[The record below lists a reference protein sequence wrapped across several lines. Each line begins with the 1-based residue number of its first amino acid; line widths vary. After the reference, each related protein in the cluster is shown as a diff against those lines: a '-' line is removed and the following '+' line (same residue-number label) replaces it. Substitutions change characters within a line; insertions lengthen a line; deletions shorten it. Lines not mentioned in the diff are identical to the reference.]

1 MSDVKDMS
9 EENSRAGTASD
20 AAVVQSGGR
29 AFHARSSELRS
40 SALLSSVAFC
50 SLWEIASGRWIE
62 PFLISSP
69 SRILSS
75 LVTGF
80 TRGDLLQHTWV
91 TFQEI
96 AIGFP
101 VGAISGIALGYWF
114 GRSRLLAEIF
124 EPIIIALNGIP
135 RTALAPLFIV
145 WLGIG
150 LWSKVGVVF
159 LLTFFLNFFNTYTG
173 MRQMDQ
179 EYVDLASLMGVKG
192 WKLTFKVIFP
202 AISPYV
208 FTGIRTSI
216 PFAVIGAIVG
226 EFVASTE
233 GVGFFIRMSAGIFK
247 TADVFVGIIVLMIMV
262 IIMDKIAEMVEATS
276 VALADSNGTYSNPG
290 IKERRFCD
298 AKRRIRL
305 RCRHQCF
312 DRLHI
317 LSGSNAS
324 SARAQQK
331 ELPEVTMLTA
341 VPNFAFAAIWVAE
354 QLKYFE
360 RKGCGSRSRRRRAV
374 RSV

>member
-1 MSDVKDMS
+1 MSKDIS
-9 EENSRAGTASD
+9 QENSRAGSSSSGT
-20 AAVVQSGGR
+20 VVQTGTGLPTGG
-29 AFHARSSELRS
+29 FGITLARFVIIGGF
-40 SALLSSVAFC
+40 LL
-50 SLWEIASGRWIE
+50 LWEIASGRWIE

-69 SRILSS
+69 TRILSS

-80 TRGDLLQHTWV
+80 REGDLFQHTWV

-101 VGAISGIALGYWF
+101 MGAISGIALGYWF

-135 RTALAPLFIV
+135 RTAVAPLFIV

-173 MRQMDQ
+173 MRQMDR
-179 EYVDLASLMGVKG
+179 EYIDLASLMGVKG

-233 GVGFFIRMSAGIFK
+233 GLGFFIRMSAGIFK

-262 IIMDKIAEMVEATS
+262 IIMDRIAEMIEKR
-276 VALADSNGTYSNPG
+276 ALRWQSQT
-290 IKERRFCD
+290 E
-298 AKRRIRL
+298 
-305 RCRHQCF
+305 
-312 DRLHI
+312 HI
-317 LSGSNAS
+317 QIQA
-324 SARAQQK
+324 
-331 ELPEVTMLTA
+331 
-341 VPNFAFAAIWVAE
+341 
-354 QLKYFE
+354 
-360 RKGCGSRSRRRRAV
+360 
-374 RSV
+374 

>member
-1 MSDVKDMS
+1 MSDPSSQEQTRPAPSTVELAKPTGAIRS
-9 EENSRAGTASD
+9 LGSIGVTL
-20 AAVVQSGGR
+20 
-29 AFHARSSELRS
+29 ARFGIIVGFFAIWEL
-40 SALLSSVAFC
+40 
-50 SLWEIASGRWIE
+50 ASGRWIE

-69 SRILSS
+69 SRIFTS
-75 LVTGF
+75 LFNGF
-80 TRGDLLQHTWV
+80 RDGDLFQHSWV
-91 TFQEI
+91 TFVEI

-101 VGAISGIALGYWF
+101 VGAIAGIGLGYAF
-114 GRSRLLAEIF
+114 GRSRVLAEIF

-226 EFVASTE
+226 EFVAATE
-233 GVGFFIRMSAGIFK
+233 GVGFFIRMSAGIFR
-247 TADVFVGIIVLMIMV
+247 TADVFVGIIILMIMV
-262 IIMDKIAEMVEATS
+262 IIMDKIAAV
-276 VALADSNGTYSNPG
+276 
-290 IKERRFCD
+290 IERR
-298 AKRRIRL
+298 AL
-305 RCRHQCF
+305 RWQVQTE
-312 DRLHI
+312 HI
-317 LSGSNAS
+317 QIQA
-324 SARAQQK
+324 
-331 ELPEVTMLTA
+331 
-341 VPNFAFAAIWVAE
+341 
-354 QLKYFE
+354 
-360 RKGCGSRSRRRRAV
+360 
-374 RSV
+374 

>member
-1 MSDVKDMS
+1 MTAKAGPQRS
-9 EENSRAGTASD
+9 ETAQPMAKTAATRPLVMRRLSVTLVRAGIIVGFFLAW
-20 AAVVQSGGR
+20 
-29 AFHARSSELRS
+29 EL
-40 SALLSSVAFC
+40 
-50 SLWEIASGRWIE
+50 ASGRWIE

-69 SRILSS
+69 SRIFTS
-75 LVTGF
+75 LLTGF
-80 TRGDLLQHTWV
+80 SSGDLLQHTWV

-101 VGAISGIALGYWF
+101 VGAIAGIGLGYAF
-114 GRSRLLAEIF
+114 GRSRLLADIF

-159 LLTFFLNFFNTYTG
+159 LLTFFLNFFNTYSG

-179 EYVDLASLMGVKG
+179 EYVDLANLMGVKG

-226 EFVASTE
+226 EFVAATE
-233 GVGFFIRMSAGIFK
+233 GVGFFIRMSAGIFR

-262 IIMDKIAEMVEATS
+262 IIMDKIAEAV
-276 VALADSNGTYSNPG
+276 
-290 IKERRFCD
+290 ERR
-298 AKRRIRL
+298 AL
-305 RCRHQCF
+305 RWQT
-312 DRLHI
+312 
-317 LSGSNAS
+317 
-324 SARAQQK
+324 QK
-331 ELPEVTMLTA
+331 EHVQ
-341 VPNFAFAAIWVAE
+341 I
-354 QLKYFE
+354 Q
-360 RKGCGSRSRRRRAV
+360 G
-374 RSV
+374 

>member
-1 MSDVKDMS
+1 MSGELTQEQK
-9 EENSRAGTASD
+9 ASSATKAAAAPLAD
-20 AAVVQSGGR
+20 AALSMRGFGVTLIRFAIVGG
-29 AFHARSSELRS
+29 FF
-40 SALLSSVAFC
+40 V
-50 SLWEIASGRWIE
+50 LWEIASGRWIE

-69 SRILSS
+69 SRIFTS
-75 LVTGF
+75 LFSGF
-80 TRGDLLQHTWV
+80 RDGDLVQHTWV

-101 VGAISGIALGYWF
+101 VGAISGIALGYAF
-114 GRSRLLAEIF
+114 GRSRLLAEVF

-192 WKLTFKVIFP
+192 WKLSFKVIFP

-226 EFVASTE
+226 EFVAATE

-262 IIMDKIAEMVEATS
+262 IIMDKIAAV
-276 VALADSNGTYSNPG
+276 
-290 IKERRFCD
+290 IERR
-298 AKRRIRL
+298 AL
-305 RCRHQCF
+305 RWQTQTE
-312 DRLHI
+312 HI
-317 LSGSNAS
+317 QIQA
-324 SARAQQK
+324 
-331 ELPEVTMLTA
+331 
-341 VPNFAFAAIWVAE
+341 
-354 QLKYFE
+354 
-360 RKGCGSRSRRRRAV
+360 
-374 RSV
+374 

>member
-1 MSDVKDMS
+1 MSKDIS
-9 EENSRAGTASD
+9 QENSRAGSAPHG
-20 AAVVQSGGR
+20 AGVQTGG
-29 AFHARSSELRS
+29 ALPIGGFGITLARF
-40 SALLSSVAFC
+40 AIIGGFLL
-50 SLWEIASGRWIE
+50 LWEIASGRWIE

-75 LVTGF
+75 LITGF
-80 TRGDLLQHTWV
+80 REGDLFQHTWV

-101 VGAISGIALGYWF
+101 MGAISGIALGYWF

-124 EPIIIALNGIP
+124 EPIIIAFNGIP
-135 RTALAPLFIV
+135 RTAVAPLFIV

-173 MRQMDQ
+173 MRQMDR
-179 EYVDLASLMGVKG
+179 EYIDLASLMGVKG

-233 GVGFFIRMSAGIFK
+233 GLGFFIRMSAGIFK

-262 IIMDKIAEMVEATS
+262 IIMDKIAEMIEKR
-276 VALADSNGTYSNPG
+276 ALRWQSQT
-290 IKERRFCD
+290 E
-298 AKRRIRL
+298 
-305 RCRHQCF
+305 
-312 DRLHI
+312 HI
-317 LSGSNAS
+317 QIQA
-324 SARAQQK
+324 
-331 ELPEVTMLTA
+331 
-341 VPNFAFAAIWVAE
+341 
-354 QLKYFE
+354 
-360 RKGCGSRSRRRRAV
+360 
-374 RSV
+374 

>member
-1 MSDVKDMS
+1 MSNDVSQKNPRVS
-9 EENSRAGTASD
+9 PSIGAATAPTGKAFSLRGMGIT
-20 AAVVQSGGR
+20 AVRVAIIGG
-29 AFHARSSELRS
+29 F
-40 SALLSSVAFC
+40 LL
-50 SLWEIASGRWIE
+50 LWEIASGRWLE

-69 SRILSS
+69 SRIVSS
-75 LVTGF
+75 LITGF
-80 TRGDLLQHTWV
+80 REGDLIQHTWV

-101 VGAISGIALGYWF
+101 IGALSGIALGYAF

-135 RTALAPLFIV
+135 RTAVAPLFIV

-159 LLTFFLNFFNTYTG
+159 LLTFFLNFFITYTG

-179 EYVDLASLMGVKG
+179 EYIDLARLMRVKG

-202 AISPYV
+202 AISPFL

-247 TADVFVGIIVLMIMV
+247 TADVFVGIIVLMVMV
-262 IIMDKIAEMVEATS
+262 IIMDKIAEMIEKKV
-276 VALADSNGTYSNPG
+276 
-290 IKERRFCD
+290 
-298 AKRRIRL
+298 L
-305 RCRHQCF
+305 RWQTQTEHVQ
-312 DRLHI
+312 I
-317 LSGSNAS
+317 QG
-324 SARAQQK
+324 
-331 ELPEVTMLTA
+331 
-341 VPNFAFAAIWVAE
+341 
-354 QLKYFE
+354 
-360 RKGCGSRSRRRRAV
+360 
-374 RSV
+374 

>member
-1 MSDVKDMS
+1 MSKDVIQERPRVAAS
-9 EENSRAGTASD
+9 SD
-20 AAVVQSGGR
+20 AAVLPKDGGLSVR
-29 AFHARSSELRS
+29 GIGVTILRVVIIGGF
-40 SALLSSVAFC
+40 LL
-50 SLWEIASGRWIE
+50 LWEVASGRWIE

-69 SRILSS
+69 SRIFSS
-75 LVTGF
+75 MISGF
-80 TRGDLLQHTWV
+80 YSGDLLQHTWV

-101 VGAISGIALGYWF
+101 LGAFTGIALGYWF

-135 RTALAPLFIV
+135 RTAVAPLFIV

-150 LWSKVGVVF
+150 IWSKVGVVF

-179 EYVDLASLMGVKG
+179 EYVDLAKLMGVKG

-226 EFVASTE
+226 EFIAATE
-233 GVGFFIRMSAGIFK
+233 GVGFFIRLSAGIFK

-262 IIMDKIAEMVEATS
+262 IVMDKIAEMVE
-276 VALADSNGTYSNPG
+276 
-290 IKERRFCD
+290 
-298 AKRRIRL
+298 
-305 RCRHQCF
+305 
-312 DRLHI
+312 
-317 LSGSNAS
+317 
-324 SARAQQK
+324 
-331 ELPEVTMLTA
+331 
-341 VPNFAFAAIWVAE
+341 
-354 QLKYFE
+354 
-360 RKGCGSRSRRRRAV
+360 RRALRWQTQTEHV
-374 RSV
+374 QIQA

>member
-1 MSDVKDMS
+1 MSKNVIQ
-9 EENSRAGTASD
+9 ERSRVAASGD
-20 AAVVQSGGR
+20 AAVLPKDGGR
-29 AFHARSSELRS
+29 SMRGIGVNLLRVVIIGGF
-40 SALLSSVAFC
+40 LL
-50 SLWEIASGRWIE
+50 LWEVASGRWIE

-69 SRILSS
+69 SRIFSS
-75 LVTGF
+75 MITGF
-80 TRGDLLQHTWV
+80 HSGDLVQHTWV

-101 VGAISGIALGYWF
+101 LGAFAGIALGYWF

-135 RTALAPLFIV
+135 RTAVAPLFIV

-150 LWSKVGVVF
+150 IWSKVGVVF

-179 EYVDLASLMGVKG
+179 EYVDLAKLMGVKG

-226 EFVASTE
+226 EFIAATE
-233 GVGFFIRMSAGIFK
+233 GVGFFIRLSAGIFK

-262 IIMDKIAEMVEATS
+262 IVMDKVAEMVE
-276 VALADSNGTYSNPG
+276 
-290 IKERRFCD
+290 
-298 AKRRIRL
+298 
-305 RCRHQCF
+305 
-312 DRLHI
+312 
-317 LSGSNAS
+317 
-324 SARAQQK
+324 
-331 ELPEVTMLTA
+331 
-341 VPNFAFAAIWVAE
+341 
-354 QLKYFE
+354 
-360 RKGCGSRSRRRRAV
+360 RRALRWQTQTEHV
-374 RSV
+374 QIQA

>member
-1 MSDVKDMS
+1 MS
-9 EENSRAGTASD
+9 EELSQEQKASRATK
-20 AAVVQSGGR
+20 AAAPLAEAALSTRSLGVTSVRVAIIGG
-29 AFHARSSELRS
+29 FFL
-40 SALLSSVAFC
+40 
-50 SLWEIASGRWIE
+50 LWEIASGRWIE

-69 SRILSS
+69 SRIFTS
-75 LVTGF
+75 LITGF
-80 TRGDLLQHTWV
+80 QSGDLLQHTWV
-91 TFQEI
+91 TFEEI

-101 VGAISGIALGYWF
+101 VGAIAGIALGYAF
-114 GRSRLLAEIF
+114 GRSRLLAEVF

-135 RTALAPLFIV
+135 RTAVAPLFIV

-226 EFVASTE
+226 EFVAATE

-247 TADVFVGIIVLMIMV
+247 TADVFVGIIILMIMV
-262 IIMDKIAEMVEATS
+262 IIMDKIAE
-276 VALADSNGTYSNPG
+276 L
-290 IKERRFCD
+290 IERR
-298 AKRRIRL
+298 ALRWQMQTEHVRI
-305 RCRHQCF
+305 Q
-312 DRLHI
+312 
-317 LSGSNAS
+317 G
-324 SARAQQK
+324 
-331 ELPEVTMLTA
+331 
-341 VPNFAFAAIWVAE
+341 
-354 QLKYFE
+354 
-360 RKGCGSRSRRRRAV
+360 
-374 RSV
+374 

>member
-1 MSDVKDMS
+1 MATDKPPDSTQPAL
-9 EENSRAGTASD
+9 AGRIAASPNG
-20 AAVVQSGGR
+20 ATLSTRGIGVTLVRVCIIGG
-29 AFHARSSELRS
+29 F
-40 SALLSSVAFC
+40 LL
-50 SLWEIASGRWIE
+50 LWEIASGRWIE

-69 SRILSS
+69 GRIVSS
-75 LVTGF
+75 LITGF
-80 TRGDLLQHTWV
+80 REGDLIQHTWV

-101 VGAISGIALGYWF
+101 IGALSGIALGYAF

-124 EPIIIALNGIP
+124 EPIIIALNGVP
-135 RTALAPLFIV
+135 RTAVAPLFIV

-159 LLTFFLNFFNTYTG
+159 LLTFFLNFFITYTG

-179 EYVDLASLMGVKG
+179 EYIDLARLMRVKG

-202 AISPYV
+202 AISPYL

-262 IIMDKIAEMVEATS
+262 IIMDKLAEMIEKR
-276 VALADSNGTYSNPG
+276 ALRWQTQT
-290 IKERRFCD
+290 E
-298 AKRRIRL
+298 
-305 RCRHQCF
+305 
-312 DRLHI
+312 RLHI
-317 LSGSNAS
+317 QG
-324 SARAQQK
+324 
-331 ELPEVTMLTA
+331 
-341 VPNFAFAAIWVAE
+341 
-354 QLKYFE
+354 
-360 RKGCGSRSRRRRAV
+360 
-374 RSV
+374 

>member
-1 MSDVKDMS
+1 MSKNINQ
-9 EENSRAGTASD
+9 ENSRPATASD
-20 AAVVQSGGR
+20 AAVAQPGGVLSMR
-29 AFHARSSELRS
+29 GLGVTVVRFAIIGGF
-40 SALLSSVAFC
+40 LL
-50 SLWEIASGRWIE
+50 LWEIASGRWIE
-62 PFLISSP
+62 PFLVSSP

-75 LVTGF
+75 LIAGF
-80 TRGDLLQHTWV
+80 RDGDLIQHTWV

-114 GRSRLLAEIF
+114 GRSVLLAEIF
-124 EPIIIALNGIP
+124 EPIIMALNGIP
-135 RTALAPLFIV
+135 RTAVAPLFIV

-173 MRQMDQ
+173 MRQMDH
-179 EYVDLASLMGVKG
+179 EYIDLANLMGVKG

-226 EFVASTE
+226 EFVAATE

-262 IIMDKIAEMVEATS
+262 IAMDKIAEMIEKR
-276 VALADSNGTYSNPG
+276 ALRWQTQTEH
-290 IKERRFCD
+290 I
-298 AKRRIRL
+298 RI
-305 RCRHQCF
+305 Q
-312 DRLHI
+312 
-317 LSGSNAS
+317 G
-324 SARAQQK
+324 
-331 ELPEVTMLTA
+331 
-341 VPNFAFAAIWVAE
+341 
-354 QLKYFE
+354 
-360 RKGCGSRSRRRRAV
+360 
-374 RSV
+374 

>member
-1 MSDVKDMS
+1 MSKDIS
-9 EENSRAGTASD
+9 QENSRAGSAPHG
-20 AAVVQSGGR
+20 AGVQTGG
-29 AFHARSSELRS
+29 ALPIGGFGITLARF
-40 SALLSSVAFC
+40 AIIGGFLL
-50 SLWEIASGRWIE
+50 LWEIASGRWIE

-75 LVTGF
+75 LITGF
-80 TRGDLLQHTWV
+80 REGDLFQHTWV

-101 VGAISGIALGYWF
+101 IGAISGIALGYWF

-124 EPIIIALNGIP
+124 EPIIIAFNGIP
-135 RTALAPLFIV
+135 RTAVAPLFIV

-173 MRQMDQ
+173 MRQMDR
-179 EYVDLASLMGVKG
+179 EYIDLASLMGVKG

-233 GVGFFIRMSAGIFK
+233 GLGFFIRMSAGIFK

-262 IIMDKIAEMVEATS
+262 IIMDKIAEMIEKR
-276 VALADSNGTYSNPG
+276 ALRWQSQT
-290 IKERRFCD
+290 E
-298 AKRRIRL
+298 
-305 RCRHQCF
+305 
-312 DRLHI
+312 HI
-317 LSGSNAS
+317 QIQA
-324 SARAQQK
+324 
-331 ELPEVTMLTA
+331 
-341 VPNFAFAAIWVAE
+341 
-354 QLKYFE
+354 
-360 RKGCGSRSRRRRAV
+360 
-374 RSV
+374 